1 MRAPH
6 PATRTL
12 RTRGDRL
19 SVRYAPRAAA
29 VCLLLAAA
37 TVAVGLVALT
47 TGDFPLTV
55 AEVGAWLVGRGDGGT
70 DFVVGTLRLPRL
82 LTGLL
87 VGAALGVSGGLFQS
101 LTRNPLGSPDIVG
114 FTTGSATGAL
124 VVILL
129 LGGDPSAVAL
139 GAVLGGLGTAVLVY
153 VLAVRGGVGGTRLIL
168 MGIGV
173 SAILL
178 SVNAYL
184 ITRASWQDAL
194 AAQSWLIGSLNGRRW
209 EHVVPLA
216 VTLAVLLPLA
226 LSLGRRLALLE
237 MGDDAAHALG
247 VPVQRT
253 RLVLVAVG
261 VGLAAVG
268 TAAAGPIGFVALAA
282 PQIARRL
289 TRSTG
294 SGLPSA
300 ALTGALLLAG
310 CDLATQRLAP
320 SLPVG
325 IATGAVG
332 GCYLAWLLAH
342 SWRTANR

>member
-1 MRAPH
+1 MKA
-6 PATRTL
+6 L
-12 RTRGDRL
+12 RTPGDRL

-29 VCLLLAAA
+29 VCLVLGSV
-37 TVAVGLVALT
+37 TVAVAVLALT
-47 TGDFPLTV
+47 TGDYPLTV
-55 AEVGAWLVGRGDGGT
+55 PEVVSVLVGRGDTVT
-70 DFVVGTLRLPRL
+70 DLVVGTLRLPRVL
-82 LTGLL
+82 AGLL
-87 VGAALGVSGGLFQS
+87 VGAALGVSGALFQS

-129 LGGDPSAVAL
+129 LGGDPSAVAV
-139 GAVLGGLGTAVLVY
+139 GAVLGGLATAVVVY
-153 VLAVRGGVGGTRLIL
+153 LLAVRGGMQGTRLIL

-173 SAILL
+173 SAMLL

-194 AAQSWLIGSLNGRRW
+194 AAQSWLIGSLNGRQW
-209 EHVVPLA
+209 DEVVPLA
-216 VTLAVLLPLA
+216 AAVAVLLPVA
-226 LSLGRRLALLE
+226 LYQGRRLALLE

-247 VPVQRT
+247 VPVRRT
-253 RLVLVAVG
+253 RLALVAVG
-261 VGLAAVG
+261 VALAAVA

-294 SGLPSA
+294 TALFA
-300 ALTGALLLAG
+300 AGLTGALLLAG

-320 SLPVG
+320 TLPVG

-342 SWRTANR
+342 SWRKATR